1 MTPEQLSVLAT
12 LPQLALSIRQ
22 PWVHCIFNLGKPVEN
37 RTWATKYRGPVCIH
51 AAKGM
56 TANEWL
62 DGLYVARAA
71 LHPEGQ
77 TGLIF
82 PGRKDERRLPRGGI
96 VGTAEIVDCVT
107 RHESPWFFGPYG
119 FVLANPKPC
128 EFIPVKGA
136 LGFFDW
142 RKNLEATP

>member
-1 MTPEQLSVLAT
+1 MTPEYLSTLAA
-12 LPQLALSIRQ
+12 LPQLALSVRQ
-22 PWVHCIFNLGKPVEN
+22 PWVHCIFELGKPVEN
-37 RTWATKYRGPVCIH
+37 RKWATHYRGPVCVH

-56 TANEWL
+56 TAKGWCEGF
-62 DGLYVARAA
+62 DTAREAA
-71 LHPEGQ
+71 LTDASLAGKK
-77 TGLIF
+77 F
-82 PGRKDERRLPRGGI
+82 PGQSALVRGGI
-96 VGTAEIVDCVT
+96 VGTIDIVDCVT

-119 FVLANPKPC
+119 FVLANPQPC

>member
-1 MTPEQLSVLAT
+1 MTPEQLSVLAA
-12 LPQLALSIRQ
+12 LPQLALSVRQ
-22 PWVHCIFNLGKPVEN
+22 PWVYCIFEFGKPVEN

-56 TANEWL
+56 TTNEWYEGL
-62 DGLYVARAA
+62 DTAREAA
-71 LHPEGQ
+71 L
-77 TGLIF
+77 TDISLAKKKF
-82 PGRKDERRLPRGGI
+82 PAGKNDFLRGGI
-96 VGTAEIVDCVT
+96 VGTVEIVDCVT